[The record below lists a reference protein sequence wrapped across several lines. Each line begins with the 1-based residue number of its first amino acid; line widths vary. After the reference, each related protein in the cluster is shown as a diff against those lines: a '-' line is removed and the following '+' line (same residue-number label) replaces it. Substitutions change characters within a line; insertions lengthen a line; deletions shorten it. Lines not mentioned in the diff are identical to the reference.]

1 MCPHGYTFTLGPNL
15 PRTHAIFA
23 VLPTKRHMTPV
34 YPIMVVVYFHYLVKV
49 VSAGI
54 LPGKVA
60 IFSFIMS
67 RDLVERCKN
76 PIPRQTFTHWD

>member
-1 MCPHGYTFTLGPNL
+1 M
-15 PRTHAIFA
+15 
-23 VLPTKRHMTPV
+23 